1 MLRQRSKWDEGR
13 SWQVTRFGEQ
23 WLQYRVARQNR
34 KRTPG
39 VNQWARYGRT
49 AREVAAAF
57 DEAPPHDIA
66 VIIFL
71 AETRKMMVL
80 LLTDDASVE

>member
-1 MLRQRSKWDEGR
+1 
-13 SWQVTRFGEQ
+13 VARFGEQ

-39 VNQWARYGRT
+39 VNHQWARYGRT

-66 VIIFL
+66 VITFL
-71 AETRKMMVL
+71 AEIRKRMVL
-80 LLTDDASVE
+80 MLTDDASVPLNDAYCPC